1 MGNVF
6 DAMKR
11 AAAEKPA
18 PAPAP
23 RIEPEP
29 MEALQ
34 PVQEQPVAVQAVQ
47 PKAPP
52 QTGDDRRGADAGVQ
66 QQHKVPQD
74 AKPSAKP
81 VLASILDGAD
91 VTPVKPRRKTAPV
104 IDESQVQYS
113 KSLVA
118 WHDRTGR
125 VAEQYRALRTQLI
138 AHFKDKPFA
147 AIVTSAQSGE
157 GKTITCL
164 NLALSLAGLKDS
176 RTVVVDCD
184 FRRSTVS
191 AMLHDTSSKGLADV
205 LRGQATIN
213 DVMRPTPYP
222 NFSVV
227 LAGRSSQEE
236 APELMARGE
245 LDDVVHHLQ
254 KNFDYVLFDTPPI
267 NALSDAAMMGRLT
280 GEALLVVRM
289 NKTQR
294 EAVHAA
300 LHRLEPLRVRV
311 AGLVLV
317 GQKYL
322 VPHYLYDQA

>member
-11 AAAEKPA
+11 AAATEKPA

-23 RIEPEP
+23 RIEPLP
-29 MEALQ
+29 RAFAEAQADPGPAAQAPDL
-34 PVQEQPVAVQAVQ
+34 PALEVFDAQETVEAA
-47 PKAPP
+47 A
-52 QTGDDRRGADAGVQ
+52 Q
-66 QQHKVPQD
+66 QQRRPQE
-74 AKPSAKP
+74 PQPHPHEP
-81 VLASILDGAD
+81 VLASILESN
-91 VTPVKPRRKTAPV
+91 PVKPVKPHRKIAPV
-104 IDESQVQYS
+104 ISESDVRYS
-113 KSLVA
+113 TNLVA
-118 WHDRTGR
+118 WHERTGQ

-184 FRRSTVS
+184 FRRSTVG
-191 AMLHDTSSKGLADV
+191 AMLHDSSSKGLADV
-205 LRGQATIN
+205 LRGQASIN
-213 DVMRPTPYP
+213 EVMRPTPYP

-245 LDDVVHHLQ
+245 LDDVVRHMQ

-267 NALSDAAMMGRLT
+267 NALADAGMIGRLT

-294 EAVHAA
+294 EAVQAA